1 MTAAVNSRRMI
12 HQGRVFQV
20 MTENVTLSN
29 GITVDMDLVNHP
41 GASAIVPL
49 AENNHVI
56 LLRQYRHAI
65 GGYLWEIPAGTLN
78 QGENPLACARRELAE
93 ETGFGAKSWRKLGE
107 LIPVPGYSNKR
118 IHLYLACDLEKAK
131 SDPDADEILEVHSVA
146 WEDAMNMILD
156 GRIQDAKT
164 ISSLLMADRTR
175 NPADKT

>member
-1 MTAAVNSRRMI
+1 MTAAVNARRMI

-20 MTENVTLSN
+20 VTENVTLSN

-49 AENNHVI
+49 SKDNQVI
-56 LLRQYRHAI
+56 LLRQYRHAV

-78 QGENPLACARRELAE
+78 RGEDPLTCARRELAE
-93 ETGFGAKSWRKLGE
+93 ETGFDAKSWRKLGE
-107 LIPVPGYSNKR
+107 LIPVPGYSNER
-118 IHLYLACDLEKAK
+118 IHLYLACDLVKANG
-131 SDPDADEILEVHSVA
+131 DPDADEILEVHSVA
-146 WEDAMNMILD
+146 WKDAMNMILD

-175 NPADKT
+175 NPDDKT

>member
-1 MTAAVNSRRMI
+1 MAAVVNSRRMI

-20 MTENVTLSN
+20 VTENVTLSN

-49 AENNHVI
+49 SKDNQVL

-78 QGENPLACARRELAE
+78 QAEDPLACARRELAE
-93 ETGFGAKSWRKLGE
+93 ETGFDAKSWRKLGE
-107 LIPVPGYSNKR
+107 LIPVPGYSNER
-118 IHLYLACDLEKAK
+118 IHLYLACDLEKVK
-131 SDPDADEILEVHSVA
+131 SNPDADEILEVHSVV
-146 WEDAMNMILD
+146 WEDAMNMILG

-164 ISSLLMADRTR
+164 ISSLLMADRIR